1 MRFQKPNVIVLY
13 FVRNISLFRDFS
25 FKKKEKKKKKREI
38 KNDRIEFIRLN
49 PSFSSKS
56 NLKTFS
62 LKLNVILIKSAN
74 FILSKTRLR
83 TKFHSTFSTYFF
95 VQLSTRVQSEIKQIL
110 AYLIQTRYSL

>member
-25 FKKKEKKKKKREI
+25 FKKKEKKKKREI

-62 LKLNVILIKSAN
+62 LKLNVVLIKFAN